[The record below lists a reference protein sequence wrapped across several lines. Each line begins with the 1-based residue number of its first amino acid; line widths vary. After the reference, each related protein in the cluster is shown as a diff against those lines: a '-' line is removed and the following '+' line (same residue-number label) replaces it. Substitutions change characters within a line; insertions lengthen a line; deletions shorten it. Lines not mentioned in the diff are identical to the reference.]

1 MLSRADDGISP
12 SLAKPPRHVAIIM
25 DGNGRWAKQ
34 RSLPRAAGHRKGVE
48 TVRKVVKAAGEQ
60 GVEYL
65 TLFSFSS
72 ENWSRPQSEIDMLM
86 ALMKRFIQQDLSE
99 LHKNNVRV
107 RVIGARDHL
116 EPEIVGLIEQSEALT
131 HDNTGL
137 NLIVAFNYGA
147 QAEIARAAAK
157 LALQVQSGALDVS
170 EITPKKITG
179 ELDTADIPDPDL
191 MIRTSGEQR
200 LSNFLLWQL
209 AYTELV
215 FVDTLWPDF
224 TAETLKSA
232 IEDFNRRERRFGGVT
247 AQVSG

>member
-1 MLSRADDGISP
+1 MLSNADDGIP
-12 SLAKPPRHVAIIM
+12 SGQTRPPRHVAIIM
-25 DGNGRWAKQ
+25 DGNGRWAK
-34 RSLPRAAGHRKGVE
+34 RRFLPRAAGHRKGVE

-60 GVEYL
+60 GIEYL

-116 EPEIVGLIEQSEALT
+116 EPEIVGLIEQCEQLT
-131 HDNTGL
+131 RDNTGL

-147 QAEIARAAAK
+147 QAEIARAAAR
-157 LALQVQSGALDVS
+157 LAHQVQSGRLEAS
-170 EITPKKITG
+170 EITPEKIAS
-179 ELDTADIPDPDL
+179 ELDTASIPDPDL
-191 MIRTSGEQR
+191 LIRTSGEQR

-215 FVDTLWPDF
+215 FIDTLWPDF
-224 TAETLKSA
+224 TADTLKSA
-232 IEDFNRRERRFGGVT
+232 IEDFSRRQRRFGGVT
-247 AQVSG
+247 VQVSG

>member
-1 MLSRADDGISP
+1 MLSRADDGMS
-12 SLAKPPRHVAIIM
+12 SGEAKPPCHIAIIM

-48 TVRKVVKAAGEQ
+48 AVREVVKAAGEQ
-60 GVEYL
+60 GIEYL

-72 ENWSRPQSEIDMLM
+72 ENWSRPQSEIEMLM

-107 RVIGARDHL
+107 RVIGARNHL
-116 EPEIVGLIEQSEALT
+116 EPEIVGLIEQTEALT

-157 LALQVQSGALDVS
+157 LAQQVQSGMLEVF
-170 EITPKKITG
+170 EITPEKIAS
-179 ELDTADIPDPDL
+179 ELDTANIPDPDL

-209 AYTELV
+209 AYAELV

-232 IEDFNRRERRFGGVT
+232 IEDFSNRERRFGGVT